1 MTLLLPDSNILSELV
16 RVHANQKVLNRYYE
30 NLHHIGIAITV
41 WHELWY
47 GVYHM
52 PEGKRQQMIAD
63 FINNNI
69 ARLPLYHYSKACADI
84 HAKIRADCRKKGKT
98 LSYADSQIASIALA
112 NQAILITRN
121 TDDFQDIDG
130 LVMQNWFE

>member
-1 MTLLLPDSNILSELV
+1 MTLLLPDTNILSELV

-30 NLHHIGIAITV
+30 NLHQIGVAITV

-52 PEGKRQQMIAD
+52 PEGRRQQMIAD

-84 HAKIRADCRKKGKT
+84 HAKIRADCRKKAKHCPMPTVKLRLLRWQIKQYSSHATPMTFKT
-98 LSYADSQIASIALA
+98 LMVL
-112 NQAILITRN
+112 
-121 TDDFQDIDG
+121 
-130 LVMQNWFE
+130 